1 MRISLSDGETC
12 RKASFFGK
20 ELLRE
25 GAGIGYNVGKQG
37 QEETKMNYQQ
47 VLENAREK
55 MAPRCRACP
64 ECNGIACKGVMPGPG
79 GKGAGR
85 TFQRNFSYLAEHVFL
100 EMDVLQGEKKCDTSI
115 ELFGQ
120 TFAAPVFVAPIGLV
134 QYNYTS
140 AMTERQYC
148 DAVTL
153 GAKKAGIAAF
163 GGGGLQPEHFYSP
176 LHAIRDAGGWG
187 IPTLKPWTMDVVLQR
202 LRETEECRPLAFA
215 MDIDSAGLPHAGMSA
230 LQMQMKTEKDLMEIA
245 SATELPFI
253 VKGVMTAESARKAL
267 NAGAYAVVVSNHGGR
282 VMDNGLST
290 AEVLPEIREA
300 AGNQRGRIFVDG
312 GIRTGGDV
320 FKMLALGADAVLIG
334 RPYAIAAY
342 GGGAEGVRLYTEK
355 LIADLR
361 DAMTMTGC
369 ATLADIKRDKI
380 RIV

>member
-1 MRISLSDGETC
+1 MT
-12 RKASFFGK
+12 
-20 ELLRE
+20 
-25 GAGIGYNVGKQG
+25 Y
-37 QEETKMNYQQ
+37 QE
-47 VLENAREK
+47 VLEKAREK
-55 MAPRCRACP
+55 MAPRCRVCP
-64 ECNGIACKGVMPGPG
+64 ECNGVACRGVMPGPG

-100 EMDVLQGEKKCDTSI
+100 EMDVLQGEKKRDTSK

-134 QYNYTS
+134 QYNYTD
-140 AMTERQYC
+140 ALTERQYC
-148 DAVTL
+148 DAVVL
-153 GAKKAGIAAF
+153 GAKQAGIAAF
-163 GGGGLQPEHFYSP
+163 GGGGLQPEHFYAP

-202 LRETEECRPLAFA
+202 LKETEECRPLAFA

-230 LQMQMKTEKDLMEIA
+230 LRMEMKTAEDLKTIVKA
-245 SATELPFI
+245 AELPFI
-253 VKGVMTAESARKAL
+253 VKGVMTAEAARMAQR
-267 NAGAYAVVVSNHGGR
+267 AGAYAIVVSNHGGR
-282 VMDNGLST
+282 VLDNGLST
-290 AEVLPEIREA
+290 AEVLPEIRA
-300 AGNQRGRIFVDG
+300 AVGNQSAKVFVDG

-355 LIADLR
+355 LIAELR

-369 ATLADIKRDKI
+369 ATLADINRQKI

>member
-230 LQMQMKTEKDLMEIA
+230 LQMQMKTEKDLKEIA
-245 SATELPFI
+245 SAVLHHARHLGLIVLVHRIDLVKPDADKSQKRQYAEDEQCLEHHEENGSDRTEKFQDAFQDLFS
-253 VKGVMTAESARKAL
+253 SA
-267 NAGAYAVVVSNHGGR
+267 
-282 VMDNGLST
+282 
-290 AEVLPEIREA
+290 
-300 AGNQRGRIFVDG
+300 IFVFLLFHVNTPLSYVISSKAVQTPRRG
-312 GIRTGGDV
+312 PA
-320 FKMLALGADAVLIG
+320 ALCGSLIQ
-334 RPYAIAAY
+334 PFC
-342 GGGAEGVRLYTEK
+342 L
-355 LIADLR
+355 L
-361 DAMTMTGC
+361 
-369 ATLADIKRDKI
+369 
-380 RIV
+380 

>member
-1 MRISLSDGETC
+1 
-12 RKASFFGK
+12 
-20 ELLRE
+20 
-25 GAGIGYNVGKQG
+25 
-37 QEETKMNYQQ
+37 
-47 VLENAREK
+47 
-55 MAPRCRACP
+55 
-64 ECNGIACKGVMPGPG
+64 
-79 GKGAGR
+79 
-85 TFQRNFSYLAEHVFL
+85 
-100 EMDVLQGEKKCDTSI
+100 
-115 ELFGQ
+115 
-120 TFAAPVFVAPIGLV
+120 
-134 QYNYTS
+134 
-140 AMTERQYC
+140 
-148 DAVTL
+148 
-153 GAKKAGIAAF
+153 
-163 GGGGLQPEHFYSP
+163 
-176 LHAIRDAGGWG
+176 
-187 IPTLKPWTMDVVLQR
+187 
-202 LRETEECRPLAFA
+202 
-215 MDIDSAGLPHAGMSA
+215 
-230 LQMQMKTEKDLMEIA
+230 MKTEKDLKEIA

-300 AGNQRGRIFVDG
+300 VGNQRGRIFVDG

-355 LIADLR
+355 LIAELR

>member
-1 MRISLSDGETC
+1 M
-12 RKASFFGK
+12 
-20 ELLRE
+20 
-25 GAGIGYNVGKQG
+25 
-37 QEETKMNYQQ
+37 
-47 VLENAREK
+47 
-55 MAPRCRACP
+55 
-64 ECNGIACKGVMPGPG
+64 
-79 GKGAGR
+79 
-85 TFQRNFSYLAEHVFL
+85 
-100 EMDVLQGEKKCDTSI
+100 
-115 ELFGQ
+115 
-120 TFAAPVFVAPIGLV
+120 
-134 QYNYTS
+134 
-140 AMTERQYC
+140 
-148 DAVTL
+148 
-153 GAKKAGIAAF
+153 
-163 GGGGLQPEHFYSP
+163 
-176 LHAIRDAGGWG
+176 
-187 IPTLKPWTMDVVLQR
+187 
-202 LRETEECRPLAFA
+202 AFA

-230 LQMQMKTEKDLMEIA
+230 LQMQMKTEKDLKEIA

-282 VMDNGLST
+282 VMDNGVST

-355 LIADLR
+355 LIAELR